1 MPLVYAHRGAR
12 RQAPENTLRAFSRA
26 LALGADGVELDVRR
40 TRDAALVV
48 RHDAEGPAGPW
59 AEVTLDEAKASE
71 PDLPELWQ
79 ALDVCAGGLVN
90 IEIKNSPRDPDW
102 DPSDRV
108 AELVVRLLLERNR
121 GDRVLVS
128 SFNLTTIDRVRSLA
142 PSVPTALLTSIGD
155 PLQDLLTAEAH
166 GHAAL
171 HPSIEQLPGPT
182 AGAVTARAHEGGV
195 GVNVWTVNDPD
206 DMVRLAAVGVDGIF
220 TDVPDVAVS
229 VLARPA

>member
-12 RQAPENTLRAFSRA
+12 RQAPENTLRAFARA
-26 LALGADGVELDVRR
+26 MELGADGVELDVRR

-48 RHDAEGPAGPW
+48 RHGAVGPAGPW
-59 AEVTLDEAKASE
+59 AELTLDQAKGSE
-71 PDLPELWQ
+71 PDLPELWE

-108 AELVVRLLLERNR
+108 AELVVRLLAERTG
-121 GDRVLVS
+121 GDQVLVS
-128 SFNLTTIDRVRSLA
+128 SFNLMTIDRVRSLA

-155 PLQDLLTAEAH
+155 PLQDLLTAESH
-166 GHAAL
+166 RHTAL
-171 HPSIEQLPGPT
+171 HPSIEQLPRAT
-182 AGAVTARAHEGGV
+182 ADAVAARAHERGV

-206 DMVRLAAVGVDGIF
+206 DMVRLAAAGVDGII
-220 TDVPDVAVS
+220 TDVPDVALS
-229 VLARPA
+229 VLARRA